1 MNNNLLAKLAVSGIK
16 NNKKTVLP
24 YVLVSGITI
33 MLFNIL
39 RSMIYSKYIINEGKP
54 VFYGADYIVLFL
66 GIGSIAV
73 AIFSALFLFYGN
85 QFVMKGRRK
94 EIGLYGILGLSK
106 RHVTVIL
113 FLEALIEGAA
123 SLLIGIVAGS
133 LLNKLM
139 VLFLYKLTH
148 QAPVKGLE
156 FSTTAL
162 VETVVFFGAVYAV
175 CLIYNLLTVRLGNPI
190 SLLKSENMGEK
201 EPKVKGI
208 LLVIGV
214 ICLAIGYY
222 GALKTDNTFDATVAL
237 FRSIIFVIIATYAL
251 FVAGSI
257 FVLKLLKKNP
267 NYYFK
272 TQNFISISN
281 LLFRMKHN
289 AVGLASIC
297 ILSTGVILLMVCSG
311 SLMALGEQNIN
322 AMFKEDVMMNMKS
335 DDAKSENDYIADIEK
350 ALADS
355 NIDSNDVTFR
365 RYGMTGCPAE
375 KNTLKSVDEISDL
388 YDFGSLRVVYFMSL
402 DDYNHY
408 VGASE
413 TLAKNEVLRYSSSDK
428 VKEGESVSIFGKDYI
443 EKGKISTKGIDY
455 VFDSSMG
462 LFGKEVIILPDDD
475 VFAQVIADSGEVGIG
490 EKAVYIGFDSTDK
503 LTDEQLSS
511 FRTAINTEFGGD
523 IGIKYKE
530 EERSAFYGI
539 LGGAFFVGIFLA
551 VLFLVETVMIIY
563 YKQMSEG
570 MEDQKRFQIL
580 SNAGLTDKEVKKT
593 IQTQVRI
600 MFFLPVVTA
609 VIHML
614 VASKILRLFLSALLI
629 VDTFTFFMAT
639 IAVCIIFI
647 AVYTFVYKLTSNQ
660 YYNIVYGANN
670 A

>member
-39 RSMIYSKYIINEGKP
+39 RAMVYSKYIMNEGKP
-54 VFYGADYIVLFL
+54 VFFGANYIVIFL
-66 GIGSIAV
+66 SIGSIAV

-113 FLEALIEGAA
+113 LIEALLEA
-123 SLLIGIVAGS
+123 AGS
-133 LLNKLM
+133 LAMGIIAGGLLNKLM
-139 VLFLYKLTH
+139 VLLLYKLTH
-148 QAPVKGLE
+148 QEPVKGLE
-156 FSTTAL
+156 FSVTAML
-162 VETVVFFGAVYAV
+162 ETLVFFGIVYGI

-208 LLVIGV
+208 LLVIGLV
-214 ICLAIGYY
+214 CLAIGYY
-222 GALKTDNTFDATVAL
+222 GALKTDSTFDAMGAL

-257 FVLKLLKKNP
+257 FVLKMLKKNP
-267 NYYFK
+267 RYYFR
-272 TQNFISISN
+272 TQNFISVSN

-322 AMFKEDVMMNMKS
+322 TMFREDVMMHMEN
-335 DDAKSENDYIADIEK
+335 DDTKSENDYLAVVDK

-355 NIDSNDVTFR
+355 NIDEKQITFR
-365 RYGMTGCPAE
+365 RYAMTACPAE
-375 KNTLKSVDEISDL
+375 KNTLSSVDDISDL
-388 YDFGSLRVVYFMSL
+388 YNFGNLRVVYFMTL
-402 DDYNHY
+402 EDYNHY
-408 VGASE
+408 AGVNE
-413 TLAKNEVLRYSSSDK
+413 TLSENEVLRYSSMDK
-428 VKEGESVSIFGKDYI
+428 VKENETVSIFGKDYVQ
-443 EKGKISTKGIDY
+443 KGKIGTKGVDY
-455 VFDSSMG
+455 IFDSTMG
-462 LFGKEVIILPDDD
+462 LFGSEVIIVSDED
-475 VFAQVIADSGEVGIG
+475 VFSQITAGSGEAGID
-490 EKAVYIGFDSTDK
+490 KKSIYMGFDSKEK
-503 LTDEQLSS
+503 LSDEQIQS
-511 FRTAINTEFGGD
+511 FREAIGSEFGDG
-523 IGIKYKE
+523 IEIKYKE
-530 EERSAFYGI
+530 EERSYFYGI

-580 SNAGLTDKEVKKT
+580 SNAGLTDKE
-593 IQTQVRI
+593 
-600 MFFLPVVTA
+600 
-609 VIHML
+609 
-614 VASKILRLFLSALLI
+614 
-629 VDTFTFFMAT
+629 
-639 IAVCIIFI
+639 
-647 AVYTFVYKLTSNQ
+647 
-660 YYNIVYGANN
+660 
-670 A
+670 